1 MPAQPGQ
8 GTEESLPISDHQLL
22 GQTPKDYSAQSL
34 ESADKAARG
43 HLITNTIIPP
53 GTGQQLPSDSLEVVG
68 GGAGAGGEV
77 GYMMKAVE
85 LTSLWTLKT
94 PAGKAPCPSL
104 SRACHI
110 LYHQVPGL
118 KGDWALLLEG

>member
-1 MPAQPGQ
+1 MLGEKMPAQPGQ

-68 GGAGAGGEV
+68 GGGWGGWGGGLHDESCRTDLPLDL
-77 GYMMKAVE
+77 E
-85 LTSLWTLKT
+85 D
-94 PAGKAPCPSL
+94 PS
-104 SRACHI
+104 R
-110 LYHQVPGL
+110 
-118 KGDWALLLEG
+118 